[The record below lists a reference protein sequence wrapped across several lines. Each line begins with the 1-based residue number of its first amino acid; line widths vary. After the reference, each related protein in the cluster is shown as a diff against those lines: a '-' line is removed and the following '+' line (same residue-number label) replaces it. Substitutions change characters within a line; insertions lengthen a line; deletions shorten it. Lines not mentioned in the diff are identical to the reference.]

1 MLGLCTGVCCQQAAK
16 YVIRLNA
23 CFTHGGP
30 HHVRTFTTR
39 LMPSS
44 TLFAVKPTS
53 SSSDSPAA
61 ALGRV
66 HARRLREVYRSAG
79 WPCQD
84 VPEIELLAAG
94 MLQRVC
100 GPAGHET
107 LRVTDTGIA
116 WLAKTAA
123 QNRAAMSKHEAL
135 VAQVACEMVRAGR
148 IAWRGLGLRA
158 RLSSLDDGSAIAPLY
173 TPLHAGNGGGGMDDC
188 DAFGKGEAQPA
199 PARWCIARPDVFSIR
214 NTTVEAYADPIIHEI
229 KVHRSDLLGDLRRPD
244 KRAAYLDL
252 GGQCWYVLGADARG
266 RPIGDASE
274 IAAQCGVMVV
284 EGCRLV
290 VARAAPQQAR
300 KPLPF
305 ALWLALAKA
314 TPVTGLN
321 ENDQALLGLGC

>member
-1 MLGLCTGVCCQQAAK
+1 MS
-16 YVIRLNA
+16 
-23 CFTHGGP
+23 F
-30 HHVRTFTTR
+30 
-39 LMPSS
+39 S
-44 TLFAVKPTS
+44 TLFTVETTS
-53 SSSDSPAA
+53 SSSDNPAT

-100 GPAGHET
+100 DPAGHET
-107 LRVTDTGIA
+107 LRVTDVGIA
-116 WLAKTAA
+116 WLARAA
-123 QNRAAMSKHEAL
+123 AHNRSAMSKHEAL
-135 VAQVACEMVRAGR
+135 VEHVALAMVRTGR

-158 RLSSLDDGSAIAPLY
+158 QIAPLDDGGAT
-173 TPLHAGNGGGGMDDC
+173 TPLHAVLLESNEGI
-188 DAFGKGEAQPA
+188 AQTMQTPKQ

-214 NTTVEAYADPIIHEI
+214 NTTVEAYADPIVHEI

-252 GGQCWYVLGADARG
+252 GGQCWYVLGADAKG

-274 IAAQCGVMVV
+274 IAAECGVMVIE
-284 EGCRLV
+284 EGRLV

-321 ENDQALLGLGC
+321 EDDQALLGLDC

>member
-1 MLGLCTGVCCQQAAK
+1 ML
-16 YVIRLNA
+16 
-23 CFTHGGP
+23 
-30 HHVRTFTTR
+30 
-39 LMPSS
+39 SS
-44 TLFAVKPTS
+44 TLLAVETAS
-53 SSSDSPAA
+53 SSSDGPAA
-61 ALGRV
+61 ALRRV

-100 GPAGHET
+100 SPAGHET
-107 LRVTDTGIA
+107 LRVTDMGIA
-116 WLAKTAA
+116 WLARAA
-123 QNRAAMSKHEAL
+123 ARNRSAMSKHEAL
-135 VAQVACEMVRAGR
+135 VEHVALAMVRAGR

-158 RLSSLDDGSAIAPLY
+158 RLLPLDDGGAVV
-173 TPLHAGNGGGGMDDC
+173 PLHAVLLESGEGM
-188 DAFGKGEAQPA
+188 AQTMQTPQP

-214 NTTVEAYADPIIHEI
+214 NTTVEAYADPIVHEI

-252 GGQCWYVLGADARG
+252 GGQCWYVLGADAKG

-274 IAAQCGVMVV
+274 IAAECGVMVIE
-284 EGCRLV
+284 EGRLV

-321 ENDQALLGLGC
+321 DDDQALLGLDC

>member
-1 MLGLCTGVCCQQAAK
+1 MAA
-16 YVIRLNA
+16 LPLLA
-23 CFTHGGP
+23 E
-30 HHVRTFTTR
+30 TT
-39 LMPSS
+39 
-44 TLFAVKPTS
+44 V
-53 SSSDSPAA
+53 PAA
-61 ALGRV
+61 ITLGRI

-100 GPAGHET
+100 SAGGHET
-107 LRVTDTGIA
+107 LRVTDNGIA
-116 WLAKTAA
+116 WLA
-123 QNRAAMSKHEAL
+123 RAAAKNRSALSKHEAL
-135 VAQVACEMVRAGR
+135 VEYVACEMVRAGR

-158 RLSSLDDGSAIAPLY
+158 RLSPIDDGDAGVPQYPALHEGDEVIAPDL
-173 TPLHAGNGGGGMDDC
+173 
-188 DAFGKGEAQPA
+188 

-214 NTTVEAYADPIIHEI
+214 NTTVEAYADPIVHEI

-252 GGQCWYVLGADARG
+252 GGQCWYVLGADAKG

-274 IAAQCGVMVV
+274 IAAECGVMLIDA
-284 EGCRLV
+284 GRLV
-290 VARAAPQQAR
+290 VARAAPQRAR

-314 TPVTGLN
+314 TPVSGLT
-321 ENDQALLGLGC
+321 ECDQALLGAEA

>member
-1 MLGLCTGVCCQQAAK
+1 MA
-16 YVIRLNA
+16 
-23 CFTHGGP
+23 
-30 HHVRTFTTR
+30 
-39 LMPSS
+39 SS
-44 TLFAVKPTS
+44 TLFAVESIPS
-53 SSSDSPAA
+53 NSPAA
-61 ALGRV
+61 ALGRL

-84 VPEIELLAAG
+84 LPEIELLAAG

-100 GPAGHET
+100 SPAGHET
-107 LRVTDTGIA
+107 LRVTDMGIA
-116 WLAKTAA
+116 WLAHAA
-123 QNRAAMSKHEAL
+123 ALNRTAMSKHEAL
-135 VAQVACEMVRAGR
+135 VAQVASEMVRAGR

-158 RLSSLDDGSAIAPLY
+158 RLLPLDDGGAAAPLY
-173 TPLHAGNGGGGMDDC
+173 AMLHERKEGGAGDKGM
-188 DAFGKGEAQPA
+188 AQTIPTSKP

-214 NTTVEAYADPIIHEI
+214 NTTVEAYADPIVHEI

-252 GGQCWYVLGADARG
+252 GGQCWCVLGADTKG

-274 IAAQCGVMVV
+274 IAAECGVMVV
-284 EGCRLV
+284 EDGRLV

-300 KPLPF
+300 KTLPF

-321 ENDQALLGLGC
+321 EDDQALLCLE

>member
-1 MLGLCTGVCCQQAAK
+1 MA
-16 YVIRLNA
+16 
-23 CFTHGGP
+23 
-30 HHVRTFTTR
+30 
-39 LMPSS
+39 SS
-44 TLFAVKPTS
+44 PVFAVETTP
-53 SSSDSPAA
+53 SDSPAA
-61 ALGRV
+61 ALGRI

-94 MLQRVC
+94 MLQRIC
-100 GPAGHET
+100 GSAGHET
-107 LRVTDTGIA
+107 LSVTDMGIA
-116 WLAKTAA
+116 WLARVAA
-123 QNRAAMSKHEAL
+123 QNRSAMSKHEAL
-135 VAQVACEMVRAGR
+135 VEHVACEMVRAGR

-158 RLSSLDDGSAIAPLY
+158 RLAPLDDGVADV
-173 TPLHAGNGGGGMDDC
+173 PLHSVLHESNNGL
-188 DAFGKGEAQPA
+188 AQTA

-252 GGQCWYVLGADARG
+252 GGQCWYVLGTDAKG

-274 IAAQCGVMVV
+274 IAAECGVMVV
-284 EGCRLV
+284 EGGRLV

-321 ENDQALLGLGC
+321 EDDQALLGLQ

>member
-1 MLGLCTGVCCQQAAK
+1 MALTTSAL
-16 YVIRLNA
+16 
-23 CFTHGGP
+23 FTN
-30 HHVRTFTTR
+30 R
-39 LMPSS
+39 LMSFS
-44 TLFAVKPTS
+44 TLFAVETTS
-53 SSSDSPAA
+53 SSSDNPAT

-100 GPAGHET
+100 DPAGHET
-107 LRVTDTGIA
+107 LRVTDVGIA
-116 WLAKTAA
+116 WLARAA
-123 QNRAAMSKHEAL
+123 AHNRSAMSKHEAL
-135 VAQVACEMVRAGR
+135 VEHVALAMVRTGR

-158 RLSSLDDGSAIAPLY
+158 QIAPLDDGGAT
-173 TPLHAGNGGGGMDDC
+173 TPLHAVLLESNEGI
-188 DAFGKGEAQPA
+188 AQTMQTPKQ

-214 NTTVEAYADPIIHEI
+214 NTTVEAYADPIVHEI

-252 GGQCWYVLGADARG
+252 GGQCWYVLGADAKG

-274 IAAQCGVMVV
+274 IAAECGVMVIE
-284 EGCRLV
+284 EGRLV

-321 ENDQALLGLGC
+321 EDDQALLGLDC